1 MDRESRGSLKL
12 DLRLDLHH
20 SSGWLGSLIVPTH
33 EQAARAL
40 HGATNSSELF
50 GDVRLPA
57 AFDNARVA
65 REGNPRHSRTPGKLR
80 PFARPFSPTLRPKLL
95 DSIVRSVRPRCV
107 VELGV
112 YRGATTLALADAL
125 DRHGLPPTSFV
136 LSVDTWLLD
145 LRFVWRQDGKD
156 GARLQNNYFRSAPQV
171 AGGSQMYI
179 EFLFNVIEAR
189 KTQRVLPL
197 QSSTLSA
204 SHALLAAGFGADAV
218 YIDASHASLDV
229 FIDAQHWWPLVRCGG
244 VMWGDD
250 FFVPAVAQAVKAFAA
265 KHRLQFLGA
274 MPGEEVAPREENAWV
289 FVKECQGQPPGA
301 TPTEHVKS

>member
-1 MDRESRGSLKL
+1 MLLTWSLAVASKCIDLQDAVAMDRQSRGSLKL
-12 DLRLDLHH
+12 DLRLDLRHG
-20 SSGWLGSLIVPTH
+20 SGSLGLIVPTH

-50 GDVRLPA
+50 GDPRLPA
-57 AFDNARVA
+57 VFGIARSKK
-65 REGNPRHSRTPGKLR
+65 GKSRGAQGKLR

-156 GARLQNNYFRSAPQV
+156 GATIKKSNYFRFVPQV
-171 AGGSQMYI
+171 AGGSQMY
-179 EFLFNVIEAR
+179 
-189 KTQRVLPL
+189 T
-197 QSSTLSA
+197 
-204 SHALLAAGFGADAV
+204 
-218 YIDASHASLDV
+218 
-229 FIDAQHWWPLVRCGG
+229 
-244 VMWGDD
+244 
-250 FFVPAVAQAVKAFAA
+250 
-265 KHRLQFLGA
+265 HR
-274 MPGEEVAPREENAWV
+274 
-289 FVKECQGQPPGA
+289 
-301 TPTEHVKS
+301 T